1 MPDAILEVSALTR
14 RYRDVAVVDGVSF
27 SIARGEALCLLGPSG
42 CGKSTILRMI
52 AGIDAP
58 DGGEIRIE
66 GRTVASSSGVFVPS
80 EKRDIGLV
88 FQSYAIW
95 PHMTVAQ
102 NVSYPLEVRRTPKA
116 VIASKVAEVLG
127 VVGLAGFERR
137 PATQLS
143 GGQQQRVALARAL
156 VYSPRL
162 LLLDE
167 PLSNLDARLR
177 DELRNE
183 IKRIQRQLGLTVL
196 YVTHDQVEAMTLADR
211 IAVMHDGRIVQSGTP
226 REVYDAPNSVFVQN
240 FFGKT
245 YVLHGILHR
254 TGPGATMQLDNGVGF
269 PLGACEDV
277 ADGARI
283 SVSIRAEDMAVAT
296 REVPP
301 ATDETV
307 SIPAEVRDVRFLGDR
322 LECMLAVG
330 GSEFYVECPRS
341 LPVAAGERV
350 TLRMRRSRIRTWT
363 RDPGDAAAG
372 ASAVAYEDDGSRPAV
387 GVRNAQVTQ

>member
-1 MPDAILEVSALTR
+1 MPETVLQVDRLVR
-14 RYRDVAVVDGVSF
+14 RYQNLAVVDGVSF
-27 SIARGEALCLLGPSG
+27 HIDRGEALCLLGPSG

-52 AGIDAP
+52 AGIDVP
-58 DGGEIRIE
+58 DEGEIRIE
-66 GRTVASSSGVFVPS
+66 GRTVASPSAGIFVAP

-102 NVSYPLEVRRTPKA
+102 NVSYPLEVRKTQKA
-116 VIASKVAEVLG
+116 VIVEKVREVLE
-127 VVGLAGFERR
+127 VVGLSGFENRS
-137 PATQLS
+137 AMQLS

-211 IAVMHDGRIVQSGTP
+211 IAVMHKGRIMQLGTSP
-226 REVYDAPNSVFVQN
+226 EVYDAPKSVFVQN

-245 YVLHGILHR
+245 YVLEGVLRINDG
-254 TGPGATMQLDNGVGF
+254 GPEMCLDSGLTFALSTADG
-269 PLGACEDV
+269 V
-277 ADGARI
+277 ADGTRI
-283 SVSIRAEDMAVAT
+283 SASMRAEDMSVALPDAGLPMHDM
-296 REVPP
+296 VC
-301 ATDETV
+301 
-307 SIPAEVRDVRFLGDR
+307 IPADVRDVRFLGDR
-322 LECMLAVG
+322 LECVLQVDR
-330 GSEFYVECPRS
+330 SEWFVECSRS
-341 LPVAAGERV
+341 LALAAGDRV
-350 TLRMRRSRIRTWT
+350 TLRIVRARIRTWQP
-363 RDPGDAAAG
+363 DVSPDHGQSSLVG
-372 ASAVAYEDDGSRPAV
+372 NEDRS
-387 GVRNAQVTQ
+387 T